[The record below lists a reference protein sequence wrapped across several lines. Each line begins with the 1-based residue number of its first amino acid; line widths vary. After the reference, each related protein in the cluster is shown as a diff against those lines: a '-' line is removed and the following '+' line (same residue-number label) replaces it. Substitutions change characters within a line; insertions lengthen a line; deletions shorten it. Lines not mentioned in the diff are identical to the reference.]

1 MIIKKFLLAAILL
14 FTLAGIKAQDLH
26 YSYFEMSPLTF
37 NPAQTGAFSG
47 TIRLSGHYR
56 GQWLKTGG
64 YKTPAFSVDS
74 PIMKGFRKYDW
85 IGGGINFASDNAGSL
100 GVKTTVGGLNAAYH
114 FAMDKNYSR
123 VFSVGIKYGNY
134 SRSINDPFAFSFRA
148 EDGNS
153 LVDLENSSLSGAV
166 RVDQTNGNV
175 DGTSKGDYAIGFLYK
190 AIPDKTSQFE
200 IGFSVDH
207 ISNARTSLIQ
217 GDSNSG
223 LTNPNPDPNEPPL
236 DCSIDRTDPRCQGTF
251 QATDRR
257 NPRLTATSNYTRY
270 LNDKFRFS
278 PGGMIQ
284 FTRQGFEAQFHAIAG
299 YLIDPKK
306 GMVVNGGLGFRAIG
320 PADAQ
325 LFFGVEMKDLKVGAA
340 FDLGLVGFQQAPG
353 FQSAFELGATYI
365 IKIYKDPEVDP
376 VIFCPRF

>member
-1 MIIKKFLLAAILL
+1 MIIKKFLLSALIL
-14 FTLAGIKAQDLH
+14 FTLAGLKAQDLH
-26 YSYFEMSPLTF
+26 FSYFEMSPLTF

-56 GQWLKTGG
+56 GQWLNSGG

-114 FAMDKNYSR
+114 FAFDKNYSR
-123 VFSVGIKYGNY
+123 VFSVGIKYGSY
-134 SRSINDPFAFSFRA
+134 SRSLNNPFDFDLRS
-148 EDGNS
+148 EDGSS
-153 LVDLENSSLSGAV
+153 LVDLQSSSLSGV
-166 RVDQTNGNV
+166 VNVDQQGNV
-175 DGTSKGDYAIGFLYK
+175 DGTTKGDYAIGFLYK
-190 AIPDKTSQFE
+190 AIPDKSSQFE
-200 IGFSVDH
+200 LGWSVDH
-207 ISNARTSLIQ
+207 ISNARTSIIQ
-217 GDSNSG
+217 GDGNSNVN
-223 LTNPNPDPNEPPL
+223 NPNPDPNEPPL

-257 NPRLTATSNYTRY
+257 NPRFTATSNYTRY
-270 LNDKFRFS
+270 LNDKLRFS
-278 PGGMIQ
+278 PGAMVQ
-284 FTRQGFEAQFHAIAG
+284 FTKQGFEAQFHAIAG

-306 GMVVNGGLGFRAIG
+306 GTVVNGGLGFRAIG
-320 PADAQ
+320 PADLQ

-340 FDLGLVGFQQAPG
+340 FDLGLLGFQQAPG